1 MDRTPEASNARP
13 GARQWLFA
21 LYAWLLLGLLALPVW
36 LGVVLAPRAAWRWA
50 IARGAARLL
59 LRLLGVPVALHGDEH
74 VHGCLP
80 CVLIANHASYTDPL
94 ILAAVLPLRFAFTP
108 SRAFERNPLV
118 RVFMARLGSHF
129 VGGGDQRGDAA
140 RLAGLVRAGQSL
152 VVFPEGVVHA
162 TPGIRPFHSGAFVA
176 AVEADAPVLPIV
188 IHGSRRLFRHRH
200 YVPRWSPLEVV
211 VLPPVAAAGGVER
224 LRAAAR
230 DAILAE
236 AGERAVEPPI

>member
-1 MDRTPEASNARP
+1 MDMSTETSAARP

-21 LYAWLLLGLLALPVW
+21 LYAWLLLALLALPVW

-59 LRLLGVPVALHGDEH
+59 LTLLGLPVALRGDEH
-74 VHGCLP
+74 FRGCLP
-80 CVLIANHASYTDPL
+80 CVLVANHASYTDPL

-129 VGGGDQRGDAA
+129 VGGGDRRGDAA
-140 RLAGLVRAGQSL
+140 RLADLVRAGRSV

-176 AVEADAPVLPIV
+176 ANEAAAPVVPVV

-200 YVPRWSPLEVV
+200 YFPRWSPIEVV
-211 VLPPVAAAGGVER
+211 VLPPVPAADGVES
-224 LRAAAR
+224 LRSAAR
-230 DAILAE
+230 QAILEE
-236 AGERAVEPPI
+236 AGEHERID